1 MSYCTAF
8 LPLAFPAILLCY
20 SLVTSRGWRRAVRF
34 SEVRKRADLKDLS
47 PHSRRTSRIA
57 DTWPSYQSGW
67 RKSERWWSF
76 PAEELVPS
84 SFRLLYS
91 TSLFL
96 PHFAHHVLVEKQWI
110 DESRDGREL
119 FRDELLTS
127 AFRDRTVSRGEFC
140 RSLIISRSPMM
151 QSPSD
156 ALIRRLPRASFC
168 NLPHVPRMKLRAHV
182 RIVHDG
188 REGGEGKGII
198 RTRVDF
204 SVGCLWGLDQFS
216 RTKLDSVYPMKLRVR
231 DVEHMEYK
239 SRIIDLSL

>member
-1 MSYCTAF
+1 MAEKRK
-8 LPLAFPAILLCY
+8 
-20 SLVTSRGWRRAVRF
+20 VAVF
-34 SEVRKRADLKDLS
+34 SG
-47 PHSRRTSRIA
+47 RRTRPFI
-57 DTWPSYQSGW
+57 
-67 RKSERWWSF
+67 
-76 PAEELVPS
+76 LPS
-84 SFRLLYS
+84 SLFHVP
-91 TSLFL
+91 LFL
-96 PHFAHHVLVEKQWI
+96 PHFAPHVLEKQWI

-151 QSPSD
+151 QSPSG

-188 REGGEGKGII
+188 REEGEGII

-204 SVGCLWGLDQFS
+204 SVGCL
-216 RTKLDSVYPMKLRVR
+216 
-231 DVEHMEYK
+231 
-239 SRIIDLSL
+239 